1 MGYEIV
7 GGPFLLME
15 TVAMLHKYVN
25 GISFQAAISRQ
36 RFFMGNPDYQAQS
49 AKMSRLQAIM
59 EELCAELDTT
69 DPGCSITSPAPGM
82 TRRAC
87 VWPRS

>member
-7 GGPFLLME
+7 RGPFLLME
-15 TVAMLHKYVN
+15 TVPMLHKYVN

-36 RFFMGNPDYQAQS
+36 RFFMGNPDYLAQS
-49 AKMSRLQAIM
+49 AKMSRLHSIM
-59 EELCAELDTT
+59 ESLCAGLDTA
-69 DPGCSITSPAPGM
+69 DPGFSTTSPAREM
-82 TRRAC
+82 TRRAS